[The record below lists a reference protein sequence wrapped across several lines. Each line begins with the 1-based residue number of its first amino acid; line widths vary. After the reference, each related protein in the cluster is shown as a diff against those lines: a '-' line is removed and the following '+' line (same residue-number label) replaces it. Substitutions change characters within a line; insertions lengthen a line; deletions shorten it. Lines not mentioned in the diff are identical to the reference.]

1 MLELALDLMADALKD
16 TLYLVPFLLVTYL
29 LLEALE
35 HKAGAHTERL
45 VQRAGHFGP
54 AVAAILGAVPQCGFS
69 AAGAA
74 LFSSR
79 AITLGTLFAVFLS
92 TSDEMLPL
100 FIAEQVDGSV
110 MLQIIGVKV
119 VIGMVMGFAVD
130 GVLRVRLHF
139 AQQAAA
145 RHHELEHGHSCNC
158 EHAHQGEEH
167 VFGPDHCHN
176 PECHCSEGHSSWKN
190 IAVSALEHTLQ
201 VAAIVFLIS
210 LVLNGAMELAGEEA
224 VSSFLSSN
232 PGLAIF
238 GSALVGL
245 IPNCGASVVITQLY
259 LDSMLGTG
267 AMISGLLVSAGVGLL
282 VLFGENRPIRQNLA
296 ILAGLYA
303 TGVCWGLLFQAFGV
317 SFM

>member
-1 MLELALDLMADALKD
+1 MLELALDLLADALKD

-45 VQRAGHFGP
+45 VQKAGHFGP
-54 AVAAILGAVPQCGFS
+54 AVAAVLGAVPQCGFS

-100 FIAEQVDGSV
+100 FIAEQVDGTV
-110 MLQIIGVKV
+110 MIQIIAVKV
-119 VIGMVMGFAVD
+119 VIGMIMGFAID
-130 GVLRVRLHF
+130 GILRLRLHF
-139 AQQAAA
+139 AQKVAVKQ
-145 RHHELEHGHSCNC
+145 HEREHGHSCNC
-158 EHAHQGEEH
+158 EHSHREEEH
-167 VFGPDHCHN
+167 IFSPDHCHN
-176 PECHCSEGHSSWKN
+176 PECHCTGEHSSWKD
-190 IAVSALEHTLQ
+190 IAVSAVEHTLQ

-210 LVLNGAMELAGEEA
+210 LVLNGAMETAGEEA

-259 LDSMLGTG
+259 LDGMLGTG

-303 TGVCWGLLFQAFGV
+303 TGVCWGLLFQALGI